1 MTAAVDDETAL
12 EEVLAWLERPP
23 QPGTPEDERFGD
35 RLRQVLAASLPR
47 DDMSDDDDPE
57 APAPLPLDADLRGR
71 LEALAR
77 RRTQANPFGE
87 NRDGLG
93 PTLGMDVS
101 RS

>member
-1 MTAAVDDETAL
+1 MTSPVDDETAL
-12 EEVLAWLERPP
+12 EEVLAWLEHPP
-23 QPGTPEDERFGD
+23 QPGTPDDERFGAL
-35 RLRQVLAASLPR
+35 LRQVLAASLLE
-47 DDMSDDDDPE
+47 DDEDPE
-57 APAPLPLDADLRGR
+57 VGAALPLDAGLRDR

-77 RRTQANPFGE
+77 RRSAANPFGE